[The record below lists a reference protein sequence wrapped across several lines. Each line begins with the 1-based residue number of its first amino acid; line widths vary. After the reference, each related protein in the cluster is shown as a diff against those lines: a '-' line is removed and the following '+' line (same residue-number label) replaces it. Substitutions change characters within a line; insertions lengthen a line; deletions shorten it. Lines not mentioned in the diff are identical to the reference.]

1 FITQTLDGLRR
12 FPGALLVVLSGR
24 DLVAKEFID
33 AIEQAG
39 DSVLLA
45 HLKQWR
51 QDIFDADHTFSAFDA
66 QVKMEAAVLI
76 WLQQMEKKKPSK
88 ARAE

>member
-1 FITQTLDGLRR
+1 
-12 FPGALLVVLSGR
+12 
-24 DLVAKEFID
+24 
-33 AIEQAG
+33 
-39 DSVLLA
+39 
-45 HLKQWR
+45 LKQWR